1 MGRYVKNC
9 FCKKI
14 NEMAKKEL
22 YINYDIEGTFW
33 GEAGTLDKIRK
44 EVPKESLTVDDE
56 LHVII
61 NTYGGEIFEAISMR
75 DYFNSLPCKKSITVS
90 GICASAGTEILLAF
104 ENRNITKGSF
114 VMFHPAM
121 SGVYGNRHEMQKV
134 MSLLEKLDS
143 EFVANYEKNLIVKV
157 DNLEDL
163 IKNEWWL
170 NADDFVKY
178 FGGNLIE
185 NKKEITNKIKINN
198 TMFKDTMK
206 KFEQLANVGSN
217 KKPFNI
223 DKFKNAFIKLT

>member
-1 MGRYVKNC
+1 MK
-9 FCKKI
+9 F
-14 NEMAKKEL
+14 KEL

-33 GEAGTLDKIRK
+33 GEPGTLTRIKNELSK
-44 EVPKESLTVDDE
+44 EDLTADDE

-61 NTYGGEIFEAISMR
+61 NTYGGEIFEAISIR
-75 DYFNSLPCKKSITVS
+75 DYFNSLSCKKSITVS

-121 SGVYGNRHEMQKV
+121 SGCYGNRHEMQKV

-143 EFVANYEKNLIVKV
+143 EFLANYKKNLIVEV
-157 DNLEDL
+157 DSLEDL

-170 NADDFVKY
+170 NADEFIAH

-198 TMFKDTMK
+198 TIFKDTMK
-206 KFEQLANVGSN
+206 KFEQLTNVVSN
-217 KKPFNI
+217 KKPFNVE
-223 DKFKNAFIKLT
+223 KFKNAFKQPEL

>member
-1 MGRYVKNC
+1 
-9 FCKKI
+9 
-14 NEMAKKEL
+14 MAKKEL

-33 GEAGTLDKIRK
+33 GELGTLSRIKNELAK
-44 EVPKESLTVDDE
+44 ENLTAEDE

-61 NTYGGEIFEAISMR
+61 NTYGGEIFEAISIR
-75 DYFNSLPCKKSITVS
+75 DYFNSLTCKKSITVS

-104 ENRNITKGSF
+104 ENRNISKGSF

-121 SGVYGNRHEMQKV
+121 SGCYGNRHEMQKV

-143 EFVANYEKNLIVKV
+143 EFLANYEKNLIVKV
-157 DNLEDL
+157 DNLEEL

-185 NKKEITNKIKINN
+185 SKKEITNKIKINN
-198 TMFKDTMK
+198 TMFEETMK
-206 KFEQLANVGSN
+206 KFEQLANVSSN
-217 KKPFNI
+217 KISFNVE
-223 DKFKNAFIKLT
+223 KFKNAFIKLT

>member
-1 MGRYVKNC
+1 
-9 FCKKI
+9 
-14 NEMAKKEL
+14 MAKKEL

-33 GEAGTLDKIRK
+33 GEAGTLTRIKNELSK
-44 EVPKESLTVDDE
+44 ENLTADDE

-104 ENRNITKGSF
+104 ENISITKGSF
-114 VMFHPAM
+114 VMFHHAM
-121 SGVYGNRHEMQKV
+121 GAAYGNKYEMQKMFNLLDRV
-134 MSLLEKLDS
+134 DGEFMSNYKSKL
-143 EFVANYEKNLIVKV
+143 IIKV
-157 DNLEDL
+157 DNLEEL

-170 NADDFVKY
+170 NADEFVKH

-198 TMFKDTMK
+198 TIFKDVMK
-206 KFEQLANVGSN
+206 KYEQLQNNGSN
-217 KKPFNI
+217 KKAFNI
-223 DKFKNAFIKLT
+223 DKFKNAFK

>member
-1 MGRYVKNC
+1 
-9 FCKKI
+9 
-14 NEMAKKEL
+14 MAKKEL

-33 GEAGTLDKIRK
+33 GEPGTLSKIKNELSK
-44 EVPKESLTVDDE
+44 ENLTAEDE

-61 NTYGGEIFEAISMR
+61 NTYGGEIFEAISIR

-114 VMFHPAM
+114 VMFHPGM
-121 SGVYGNRHEMQKV
+121 WGVYGNRYDMQKAV
-134 MSLLEKLDS
+134 SLLEKIDNELL
-143 EFVANYEKNLIVKV
+143 ANYKKNLIVEV
-157 DNLEDL
+157 DNLEEL

-185 NKKEITNKIKINN
+185 SKKEIANKVKINN
-198 TMFKDTMK
+198 TMFKETMA
-206 KFEQLANVGSN
+206 KFEKLKNSRST
-217 KKPFNI
+217 KRPFNLE
-223 DKFKNAFIKLT
+223 KFKNFYKSESK

>member
-1 MGRYVKNC
+1 MK
-9 FCKKI
+9 
-14 NEMAKKEL
+14 KKEL

-33 GEAGTLDKIRK
+33 GEQGSLSKIK
-44 EVPKESLTVDDE
+44 NELSKESLTAEDE

-75 DYFNSLPCKKSITVS
+75 DYFNSLPCKNSITVS

-121 SGVYGNRHEMQKV
+121 SGVYGNRHDMQKV
-134 MSLLEKLDS
+134 IDLLAKLDG
-143 EFVANYEKNLIVKV
+143 EFIKNYQKNLIVEV
-157 DNLEDL
+157 DDLEEK

-170 NADDFVKY
+170 NADEFVAH

-185 NKKEITNKIKINN
+185 NKKDLSNKAKINN
-198 TMFKDTMK
+198 TIFKDTLE
-206 KFEQLANVGSN
+206 KFEKMRTARNS
-217 KKPFNI
+217 KKPF
-223 DKFKNAFIKLT
+223 DLEKFKNLYKCKP

>member
-1 MGRYVKNC
+1 MK
-9 FCKKI
+9 F
-14 NEMAKKEL
+14 KEL

-33 GEAGTLDKIRK
+33 GEAGTLNRIKNELSK
-44 EVPKESLTVDDE
+44 ENLTAEDE

-121 SGVYGNRHEMQKV
+121 SGVYGNRYEMQKV

-143 EFVANYEKNLIVKV
+143 EFIANYNKNLIVEV
-157 DNLEDL
+157 DNLEEL

-170 NADDFVKY
+170 NADEFVKH

-206 KFEQLANVGSN
+206 KFEQLANIASN

-223 DKFKNAFIKLT
+223 EKFKSVFK

>member
-1 MGRYVKNC
+1 
-9 FCKKI
+9 
-14 NEMAKKEL
+14 MAKKEL

-33 GEAGTLDKIRK
+33 GEAGTLTRIKNELSK
-44 EVPKESLTVDDE
+44 ENLTADDE

-121 SGVYGNRHEMQKV
+121 SGCYGNRYEMEKV
-134 MSLLEKLDS
+134 INLLTKLDS
-143 EFVANYEKNLIVKV
+143 EFIANYRKNLIVDV
-157 DNLEDL
+157 DNLEEL

-170 NADDFVKY
+170 NADEFVKH

-198 TMFKDTMK
+198 TIFKEVMK
-206 KFEQLANVGSN
+206 KYEQLQNSGS
-217 KKPFNI
+217 KQKAFNI
-223 DKFKNAFIKLT
+223 DKFKNAFK

>member
-1 MGRYVKNC
+1 MK
-9 FCKKI
+9 F
-14 NEMAKKEL
+14 KEL

-33 GEAGTLDKIRK
+33 GEPGTLTRIKNELAK
-44 EVPKESLTVDDE
+44 ENLTADDE

-61 NTYGGEIFEAISMR
+61 NTYGGEIFEAISIR

-121 SGVYGNRHEMQKV
+121 SGCWGNRYEMQKV
-134 MSLLEKLDS
+134 ISLLEKLDS
-143 EFVANYEKNLIVKV
+143 EFIANYNKNLIVKV
-157 DNLEDL
+157 DNLEEL

-170 NADDFVKY
+170 NADEFVKH

-198 TMFKDTMK
+198 TMFKDVMK
-206 KFEQLANVGSN
+206 KFEQLQNNGSGKKAFNVE
-217 KKPFNI
+217 
-223 DKFKNAFIKLT
+223 KFKSVFK

>member
-1 MGRYVKNC
+1 
-9 FCKKI
+9 
-14 NEMAKKEL
+14 MAKKEL

-33 GEAGTLDKIRK
+33 GELGTLSKIK
-44 EVPKESLTVDDE
+44 NELSKESLTAEDE

-61 NTYGGEIFEAISMR
+61 NTYGGEIFEAISIR

-121 SGVYGNRHEMQKV
+121 GGVYGNRHDMQKV
-134 MSLLEKLDS
+134 VSLLEKLDN
-143 EFVANYEKNLIVKV
+143 EFLVNYKKNLIVDV
-157 DNLEDL
+157 DNLEEL

-170 NADDFVKY
+170 NADDFVKH

-198 TMFKDTMK
+198 TVFRETMA
-206 KFEQLANVGSN
+206 KFEKLKNGGST
-217 KKPFNI
+217 KRPFNLE
-223 DKFKNAFIKLT
+223 KFKNYYESK

>member
-1 MGRYVKNC
+1 MK
-9 FCKKI
+9 F
-14 NEMAKKEL
+14 KEL

-33 GEAGTLDKIRK
+33 GEPGTLTRIKNELAK
-44 EVPKESLTVDDE
+44 ENLTADDE

-121 SGVYGNRHEMQKV
+121 SGCWGNRYEMQKV
-134 MSLLEKLDS
+134 VSLLEKLDS
-143 EFVANYEKNLIVKV
+143 EFIANYNKNLIVKV
-157 DNLEDL
+157 DNLEEL

-170 NADDFVKY
+170 NADEFVKH

-198 TMFKDTMK
+198 TMFKDVMK
-206 KFEQLANVGSN
+206 KFEQLQNIGSGKKAFNVE
-217 KKPFNI
+217 
-223 DKFKNAFIKLT
+223 KFKSVFK

>member
-1 MGRYVKNC
+1 
-9 FCKKI
+9 
-14 NEMAKKEL
+14 MAKKEL

-33 GEAGTLDKIRK
+33 GEAGTLTKIK
-44 EVPKESLTVDDE
+44 NELSKESLTAEDE

-61 NTYGGEIFEAISMR
+61 NTYGGEIFEAISIR
-75 DYFNSLPCKKSITVS
+75 DYFNSLDCKKSITVS

-121 SGVYGNRHEMQKV
+121 SGVYGNRHDMQKV
-134 MSLLEKLDS
+134 VSLLEKLDN
-143 EFVANYEKNLIVKV
+143 EFLENYKKNLIVEV
-157 DNLEDL
+157 PNLEDL

-185 NKKEITNKIKINN
+185 SKKEITNKVKINN
-198 TMFKDTMK
+198 TIFKETMA
-206 KFEQLANVGSN
+206 KFEKLKNDSLT
-217 KKPFNI
+217 KRPFNLE
-223 DKFKNAFIKLT
+223 KFKNFYKNESK